1 MKELG
6 EKFKE
11 LRDRIDSIED
21 IEEAPTL
28 NRRRV
33 EIQEYD
39 NEMFVVLG
47 EAAVEEVQRCS

>member
-33 EIQEYD
+33 EYD